1 MKMKKIKGGLIYFFL
16 NFFLFS
22 YAQLEEN
29 RNILPDWA
37 LGGFVRPEGVNP
49 IIEPN
54 PASTFF
60 CPMSQAQVKWEES
73 DTFNPAAVVKDGE
86 IYVLYRAED
95 NSATGIGKRVSRIGM
110 AKSSNGID
118 MQRFAAPVMFPAED
132 NNKLYEWSG
141 GCEDPRVAV
150 TEDGTFV
157 MLYTAWNRSV
167 ARLNVATSK
176 DLVTWTK
183 HGPAF
188 AQAYNGKYLNS
199 WTKSASIV
207 TKVVND
213 KLVISKVNGK
223 YFMYWGENKICAATS
238 DDLVNWAP
246 VEDANGNLLAL
257 ANTRKG
263 YFDSEFVECGPPA
276 VITEKGI
283 LLVYNGKNKT
293 SSDRDIRFNAGTYS
307 AGQMLFDL
315 NDPLKVI
322 NRLNV
327 PFFRPMESFEKS
339 GQYLNGTVF
348 IEGLVYF
355 KQKWYLYY
363 GCADSKVGVAIF
375 DPAKVTDGD
384 SIPGY
389 PKGNGIGFYPM
400 KGIGKKNVSIHSSS
414 GQANSNESAFNLFYT
429 NNDPLKKWCE
439 NKTLN
444 PWVIFEL
451 NDYYSIEK
459 TVFRDVAPFES
470 GNGNVPE
477 YWIYYSNTGV
487 QDADWKLAVHKTNQ
501 QTLNV
506 KEDVFDTPFEARYLK
521 FVATRGIRTDTGV
534 AENAIR
540 IYGFDIYGSFLR
552 TVDRNNIVSVGK
564 KVLGFNDAKNYYE
577 QPLHLLDGNLSNN
590 ANRWNFDKPATTDS
604 LKYVVF
610 DLEEE
615 HQIEKFSLYDAGNF
629 ESNVNNLSGYKIY
642 TSTQIPNF
650 NLISNNEDK
659 NTVWTK
665 VVDATN
671 RKLENIKTDVIAPTK
686 ARYVKLEIP
695 RSRTA
700 SYTRLYEFEVYK
712 SPVLNANNLIKDK
725 KLKIWPTILKRG
737 ESINVD
743 VEGPGELIVFSQQS
757 KLLLRSEVLAEIS
770 RYPIDL
776 PTGCY
781 IVTIKTKN
789 SHKCAKLLIV

>member
-1 MKMKKIKGGLIYFFL
+1 MKNIKGGLICFFL
-16 NFFLFS
+16 NIFMFS

-29 RNILPDWA
+29 RSILPDWA

-60 CPMSQAQVKWEES
+60 CPMNQAQVKWEES

-110 AKSSNGID
+110 AKSSNGIE
-118 MQRFAAPVMFPAED
+118 MQRFASPVMYPAED
-132 NNKLYEWSG
+132 NNKQFEWPG

-150 TEDGTFV
+150 TEDGTYV
-157 MLYTAWNRSV
+157 IIYTAYNRSV
-167 ARLNVATSK
+167 ARLCVATST

-276 VITEKGI
+276 VITDKGI
-283 LLVYNGKNKT
+283 LLLYNGKNK
-293 SSDRDIRFNAGTYS
+293 SNADRDIRFNAGTYS

-339 GQYLNGTVF
+339 GQYINGTVF

-375 DPAKVTDGD
+375 DPAKATDGD
-384 SIPGY
+384 SIPSY

-414 GQANSNESAFNLFYT
+414 GQANTNESAFNLLYT

-439 NKTLN
+439 NKTLT

-459 TVFRDVAPFES
+459 TVFRDVAPYEN

-487 QDADWKLAVHKTNQ
+487 KDTDWKLAIHKTNQ

-506 KEDVFDTPFEARYLK
+506 KEDVFDTPLEARYLK
-521 FVATRGIRTDTGV
+521 FVATRGTRTDTGV

-552 TVDRNNIVSVGK
+552 AVERNNIVSVGK

-577 QPLHLLDGNLSNN
+577 QPLHLFDGNLSNS

-671 RKLENIKTDVIAPTK
+671 RKLENIKTDVITPIK

-700 SYTRLYEFEVYK
+700 TYTRLYEFEVYK

-725 KLKIWPTILKRG
+725 KLRIWPTILKRG
-737 ESINVD
+737 ESINID
-743 VEGPGELIVFSQQS
+743 VEEPGELIVFSQQS
-757 KLLLRSEVLAEIS
+757 KLLLRSELLAEIS

-776 PTGCY
+776 PLGCY
-781 IVTIKTKN
+781 IVTVKTKN
-789 SHKCAKLLIV
+789 SHKSAKLLIV

>member
-1 MKMKKIKGGLIYFFL
+1 MKKLKTGLIYLYL
-16 NFFLFS
+16 NFFLVSF
-22 YAQLEEN
+22 AQLDEN

-37 LGGFVRPEGVNP
+37 LGGFVRPAGIGTIINP
-49 IIEPN
+49 DA
-54 PASTFF
+54 ASTFF
-60 CPMSQAQVKWEES
+60 CPMNQIQVKWEES
-73 DTFNPAAVVKDGE
+73 DTFNPAAIVKDGE
-86 IYVLYRAED
+86 IVVLYRAED
-95 NSATGIGKRVSRIGM
+95 NSATGIGKRVSRIGL
-110 AKSSNGID
+110 ASSSNGID
-118 MQRFAAPVMFPAED
+118 MVKRATPVLYPAED
-132 NNKLYEWSG
+132 NNKQYEWPG

-150 TEDGTFV
+150 TEDGTYV
-157 MLYTAWNRSV
+157 IIYTAYNRSV
-167 ARLNVATSK
+167 ARLCVATSK

-246 VEDANGNLLAL
+246 VEDASGNLLVL
-257 ANTRKG
+257 ARTRKG

-276 VITEKGI
+276 VITDKGI
-283 LLVYNGKNKT
+283 LLLYNGKNKT
-293 SSDRDIRFNAGTYS
+293 NADRDIRFNAGTYS

-315 NDPLKVI
+315 NDPLKMI
-322 NRLNV
+322 KRLDV
-327 PFFRPMESFEKS
+327 PFFRPMESYEKS
-339 GQYLNGTVF
+339 GQYTNGTVF

-363 GCADSKVGVAIF
+363 GCADSKVGVAVY
-375 DPAKVTDGD
+375 DPSKVTDGD
-384 SIPGY
+384 SIPSY
-389 PKGNGIGFYPM
+389 PRGNGIGYYPV

-414 GQANSNESAFNLFYT
+414 GQANANESAFNLLYT
-429 NNDPLKKWCE
+429 NNDPLKKWCD
-439 NKTLN
+439 NITLK

-451 NDYYSIEK
+451 NDYYNIEK
-459 TVFRDVAPFES
+459 IVYRDVAPYEN

-477 YWIYYSNTGV
+477 YWIYYSTTGV
-487 QDADWKLAVHKTNQ
+487 KDSDWKLAVHKTNQ
-501 QTLNV
+501 QTVNV
-506 KEDVFDTPFEARYLK
+506 KEDVFDTPFEARYIK
-521 FVATRGIRTDTGV
+521 FIATRGIRTDTGV

-540 IYGFDIYGSFLR
+540 LYGFDIYGTFLR
-552 TVDRNNIVSVGK
+552 SVDRNNIVSVGK

-577 QPLHLLDGNLSNN
+577 QPLHLLDGNLTNS

-604 LKYVVF
+604 LRYVVF

-615 HQIEKFSLYDAGNF
+615 YDIEKFSLYDAGNF
-629 ESNVNNLSGYKIY
+629 ESNVNNLSGYSIY

-650 NLISNNEDK
+650 NLISGTEDN

-671 RKLENIKTDVIAPTK
+671 RKLDNVKTDLIQPVK

-695 RSRTA
+695 RSRT
-700 SYTRLYEFEVYK
+700 SNYTRLYEFEVYK
-712 SPVLNANNLIKDK
+712 KSIQNAINLVNER
-725 KLKIWPTILKRG
+725 KLRIWPTIIKRG

-743 VEGPGELIVFSQQS
+743 IEEPGELIVFSQQGA
-757 KLLLRSEVLAEIS
+757 LLLTARLFGSTNSYSIN
-770 RYPIDL
+770 L
-776 PTGCY
+776 PVGCY
-781 IVTIKTKN
+781 IVSVKTKSSQKN
-789 SHKCAKLLIV
+789 AKLLIA